1 MKIGDLARFND
12 VISERIMITLG
23 RGRPTSFANLGIVI
37 AFDEDEYPI
46 VFWQDPRLNGFS
58 NTGVEVINENR

>member
-1 MKIGDLARFND
+1 MKIGDLVRFND
-12 VISERIMITLG
+12 GFSERIMITLG

-37 AFDEDEYPI
+37 AFDEYEYPI

-58 NTGVEVINENR
+58 YAYVEVISENR